1 MNFNKDK
8 IEEIFEK
15 YNISSKTKILN
26 QMLLKNL
33 DKLNLKEL
41 KIILTEL
48 KANINGKKEQL
59 IERIKEYNKNYKIIK
74 LLIFFTSTIIFL
86 KKDKIHYYLKKL
98 AKYMTEKTVNSLIKI
113 FFNEKYFTKIKYFL
127 TSIFKSDKNVNNF
140 LNFLEQMQLN
150 IPDFHEVIS
159 EIDKKLNKENIS
171 LLEKKNILK
180 KLVPILKKSNWDF
193 FKILEN
199 ISKDDELKII
209 IPQIFK
215 N

>member
-8 IEEIFEK
+8 IEKIFDK
-15 YNISSKTKILN
+15 YNISSKTKKLN

-86 KKDKIHYYLKKL
+86 KRDKIHYYLKKL
-98 AKYMTEKTVNSLIKI
+98 AKYMTEKTINSLIKI

-127 TSIFKSDKNVNNF
+127 TSIFKSDSSIINF
-140 LNFLEQMQLN
+140 LNLLEKIQLN

-159 EIDKKLNKENIS
+159 EIDTKLNNENYS
-171 LLEKKNILK
+171 FTEKKKILK
-180 KLVPILKKSNWDF
+180 KLIPILKNSNYDF
-193 FKILEN
+193 FKIIEN
-199 ISKDDELKII
+199 ISKDDELSKIM
-209 IPQIFK
+209 PQIFK

>member
-1 MNFNKDK
+1 
-8 IEEIFEK
+8 
-15 YNISSKTKILN
+15 
-26 QMLLKNL
+26 
-33 DKLNLKEL
+33 
-41 KIILTEL
+41 
-48 KANINGKKEQL
+48 
-59 IERIKEYNKNYKIIK
+59 
-74 LLIFFTSTIIFL
+74 
-86 KKDKIHYYLKKL
+86 
-98 AKYMTEKTVNSLIKI
+98 
-113 FFNEKYFTKIKYFL
+113 
-127 TSIFKSDKNVNNF
+127 
-140 LNFLEQMQLN
+140 MQLN